1 MSPEQ
6 FRAVGH
12 RLIDWIADYHQSLE
26 HRPPSPQ
33 VKPGDLLDALPAHP
47 PRDPGDADEWDRI
60 IADLDQLITPGLLH
74 WQSPKFFGYFPC
86 NCSMPGVLGALVS
99 AGLNVNGMLWATSP
113 AATELEMRLLD
124 WMAESIGLPDR
135 FTFRSPTGGGCIQ
148 GTASEAA
155 LVALLAAR
163 QRERRRMGDNPLG
176 ESCLI
181 TSDQAH
187 SSVTK
192 AAMVAGIADGP
203 DDRRHVRLVHTHS
216 DGRMDLDDLR
226 RTVDHIYRST
236 YHPER
241 AEPWPIMIS
250 ATVGTTGSGGIDDI
264 AGIRALMDEF
274 HLEHTRS
281 VWPGWLHVDAAWA
294 GSAAICPEHRG
305 ILAGVENADSICF
318 NPHKWLLTNFDCD
331 LMWTRDRTSLTAALS
346 ITPEYLRNPSTESGQ
361 VIDYR
366 DWQIPLGRSF
376 RSLKLWFVLRHY
388 GIEGLRAHIRAHVA
402 AARWLEERLRGDPR
416 FELVGPRVL
425 ALVCFRLRTGDQATK
440 RLLDQVNGSG
450 KAFISHTRLPGEQG
464 REQLVLR
471 VAIGA
476 PATQERHVHELWSLI
491 DEAAGEAGES

>member
-6 FRAVGH
+6 FRAVGY
-12 RLIDWIADYHQSLE
+12 RLIDWIAEYHTALE
-26 HRPPSPQ
+26 DRPPTPQ
-33 VKPGDLLDALPAHP
+33 SAPGDLLAALPQSAP
-47 PRDPGDADEWDRI
+47 VAPGDEHEWERI
-60 IADLDQLITPGLLH
+60 IADLDRLITPGLLH

-86 NCSMPGVLGALVS
+86 NCSMPGVLGALVA

-124 WMAESIGLPDR
+124 WMAEMIGLPES
-135 FTFRSPTGGGCIQ
+135 FTFGSSEGGGCIQ

-163 QRERRRMGDNPLG
+163 HRQRRRIGANPLG

-203 DDRRHVRLVHTHS
+203 DDRRHVRLVRTHS

-226 RTVDHIYRST
+226 RVLDHIYRGID
-236 YHPER
+236 HPER
-241 AEPWPIMIS
+241 AEPWPIMVS

-264 AGIRALMDEF
+264 AGIRAVLDEL
-274 HLEHTRS
+274 HLEYTRS
-281 VWPGWLHVDAAWA
+281 AWPGWLHVDAAWA
-294 GSAAICPEHRG
+294 GSAAICPEYRG
-305 ILAGVENADSICF
+305 ILAGIEHADSICF

-331 LMWTRDRTSLTAALS
+331 LMWTRDRTSLTDALS

-388 GIEGLRAHIRAHVA
+388 GVEGLRAHIRAHVA
-402 AARWLEERLRGDPR
+402 AARWLEERLLDDPR
-416 FELVGPRVL
+416 FELVGSRVL
-425 ALVCFRLRTGDQATK
+425 ALVCFRLAAGDEPTQ
-440 RLLDQVNGSG
+440 RLLQRVNESG
-450 KAFISHTRLPGEQG
+450 EAFISHTKLPDADG
-464 REQLVLR
+464 RQRFVLR
-471 VAIGA
+471 AAIGT
-476 PATQERHVHELWSLI
+476 PATEERHVHQLWALL
-491 DEAAGEAGES
+491 DRTANDLLN